1 MSDWIEKYSTF
12 SGADIVASVESV
24 VFATLQS
31 ISWSTSRAKGPIHVM
46 NGSPDPIAYGRGIR
60 AVAGQL
66 SFVNLDKDALL
77 DYMKQTQ
84 GEKPWISK
92 NDHRVN
98 TFETDGA
105 NQIVGDK
112 AWADWEAAGN
122 AGVTGI
128 NNDASIDHYRIQ
140 ADPEYADQLLPF
152 DIHISFTNEY
162 GKAARKSL
170 LGVEILNE
178 GSGISIEDISLDSQ
192 YNFVARKITKMVA
205 IENSK

>member
-12 SGADIVASVESV
+12 SGADIVASVGSV

-77 DYMKQTQ
+77 DYMMKSNT
-84 GEKPWISK
+84 EKPWISK
-92 NDHRVN
+92 NDKRVN
-98 TFETDGA
+98 
-105 NQIVGDK
+105 VGGITGDTLITSNT
-112 AWADWEAAGN
+112 AWAAWESAAGISN
-122 AGVTGI
+122 V
-128 NNDASIDHYRIQ
+128 NDGSIDAYREK
-140 ADPEYADQLLPF
+140 ADPDYADQLLPF

-205 IENSK
+205 IETSK